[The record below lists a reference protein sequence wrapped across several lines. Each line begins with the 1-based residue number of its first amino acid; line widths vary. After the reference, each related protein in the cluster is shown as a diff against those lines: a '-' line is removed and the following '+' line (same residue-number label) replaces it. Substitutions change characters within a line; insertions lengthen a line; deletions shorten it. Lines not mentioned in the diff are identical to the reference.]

1 MAGPKDEGK
10 VKEEKMDEEMENEY
24 MTQAVEKVEKEDKLE
39 RDARI
44 LDFVARKVAGQEA
57 IMAWR
62 EINLSQAPQVLA
74 LPKIVFLTD
83 VESSS

>member
-1 MAGPKDEGK
+1 
-10 VKEEKMDEEMENEY
+10 MENEY
-24 MTQAVEKVEKEDKLE
+24 MTQATEKVEKEDKFE

-62 EINLSQAPQVLA
+62 EINLSQAPQV
-74 LPKIVFLTD
+74 IVGL
-83 VESSS
+83 